1 MHEIF
6 GLSMNVIMAV
16 LVAIFLTAMVVMLL
30 LGVRNPIM
38 LKMGV
43 RPIPR
48 RPGQTILIIVG
59 VMLSTVMI
67 SAAFGTGDTIS
78 DSVRNE
84 ALRSLK
90 TIDEV
95 IVPVRADA
103 SDSFASRPFVTYE
116 RFEQLQRDLVDV
128 DDIDGLTPQIGETVP
143 SVNPRSGLGVISTRA
158 VVERRQQIGVLRAI
172 GYRRAMIQLSFLLE
186 ASFISL
192 LGILIGTALGIVLGW
207 QAYNDIK
214 QEEGLESLRFAV
226 PWLRIAI
233 ILAVTYGFSLLAT
246 FISARQAS
254 RIYPAEALRYE

>member
-16 LVAIFLTAMVVMLL
+16 LVAIFLTAMVVVLL

-172 GYRRAMIQLSFLLE
+172 GYRRAMIQRR
-186 ASFISL
+186 A
-192 LGILIGTALGIVLGW
+192 
-207 QAYNDIK
+207 
-214 QEEGLESLRFAV
+214 
-226 PWLRIAI
+226 
-233 ILAVTYGFSLLAT
+233 
-246 FISARQAS
+246 
-254 RIYPAEALRYE
+254 